1 MLIFAVS
8 TYFLRKRWT
17 ILLRIA
23 AMKKIRA
30 RKTKFQKQILNGP
43 REKSVVLSITYF
55 SIILPN
61 FSEITFFTF
70 S

>member
-1 MLIFAVS
+1 
-8 TYFLRKRWT
+8 
-17 ILLRIA
+17 
-23 AMKKIRA
+23 MKKIRA